1 MEVPLEIF
9 LDQELQLSS
18 NLENVEEWATTQ
30 ESSLITIYG
39 SKTRLANRMK
49 ENWPNMEGYKFLC
62 TSTLRT

>member
-18 NLENVEEWATTQ
+18 NLENVEEWAATQ

-49 ENWPNMEGYKFLC
+49 ENLA
-62 TSTLRT
+62 